1 MTMTTISFYKNIFPG
16 AVAILLM
23 LSSCNKK
30 LDLKPSDSIDPNN
43 AFRTVKDLN
52 VGLLGAYN
60 ALNYYSSIFYT
71 TRITDEVMLP
81 TENTTGSG
89 VATYRWQYDGS
100 FEHDAWFDNYV
111 GIDRVNRILAIID
124 GIPTLAG
131 EETALKTQYKGE
143 LLAIR
148 AYCHFELIRNFASG
162 YVADSMG
169 IPYMEKSEISRPARL
184 SFSATMAK
192 INADLIA
199 AKDLI
204 PASFDDNTRIT
215 KLAISAIQARVA
227 LYEKNWPNAIK
238 YATEVINA
246 KPLAS
251 RTDFP
256 KVWHNEAAA
265 EVIWK
270 LKRVPSDI
278 EAPLGNLYTQETFLT
293 DPAGSKVYYAA
304 SYELT
309 NLFDQ
314 VNDIRFSSYIVI
326 DPGRVAA
333 NRTPNVVIKYT
344 NNNATNRNLVDIKL
358 FRTGEMFLIRS
369 EAYAQ
374 DNQLG
379 LGEDDLNDLRR
390 MRISGYTDQSFAD
403 KTALMDA
410 LEKER
415 FKELA
420 FEGHRHHDLRR
431 WNLPITRLP
440 EDAVN
445 ALGAVNLPPSRAQ
458 YRWPIPNSELRV
470 NTNLKQN
477 PFY

>member
-1 MTMTTISFYKNIFPG
+1 MTTIPSYKNIFLG
-16 AVAILLM
+16 SVTALLL
-23 LSSCNKK
+23 LSACNKQ
-30 LDLKPSDSIDPNN
+30 LDLLPSDTIDPSK
-43 AFRTVKDLN
+43 AFRNVKDVN
-52 VGLLGAYN
+52 SGLLGAYS

-81 TENTTGSG
+81 TENSTGSG

-100 FEHDAWFDNYV
+100 FQHDAWYDNYK
-111 GIDRVNRILAIID
+111 GIDRVNRVLSVID
-124 GIPTLAG
+124 EIPALAG
-131 EETALKTQYKGE
+131 DETTQKSQYKGE
-143 LLAIR
+143 LLALR

-169 IPYMEKSEISRPARL
+169 IPYMEKSEITKYPRA
-184 SFSATMAK
+184 SFGTVMSK
-192 INADLIA
+192 INADLTA

-204 PASFDDNTRIT
+204 PVGFSDNTRIT
-215 KLAISAIQARVA
+215 RLAVSAIQARVA

-238 YATEVINA
+238 YATEVING

-251 RTDFP
+251 RADFP
-256 KVWHNEAAA
+256 KIWHEEAPA

-270 LKRVPSDI
+270 LKRVASDS
-278 EAPLGNLYTQETFLT
+278 ETPLGNLYTQETFLSN
-293 DPAGSKVYYAA
+293 PAGSRVYYAA

-314 VNDIRFSSYIVI
+314 ANDIRFSSYIVV
-326 DPGRVAA
+326 DPGRVTAG
-333 NRTPNVVIKYT
+333 RTPNVVIKYT
-344 NNNATNRNLVDIKL
+344 NNGSTNRNLVDIKL
-358 FRTGEMFLIRS
+358 FRTGEMYLIRS
-369 EAYAQ
+369 EAYAGN
-374 DNQLG
+374 NQLD
-379 LGEDDLNDLRR
+379 LAEDDLNDLRR
-390 MRISGYTDQSFAD
+390 TRISGYADQTFAD

-410 LEKER
+410 IEKER

-431 WNLPITRLP
+431 WNLPVTRLP

-445 ALGAVNLPPSRAQ
+445 ALGAVNLPPTQAQ

-470 NTNLKQN
+470 NPNLKQN